1 MNPPVGGLDNLTTR
15 HRNGKFWKAI
25 FFSSTTLGILAL
37 GVLLLT
43 IINQS
48 MGLVVIRYQV
58 QPAEISDRPLENLTS
73 DELIAV
79 LKENLRPARFR
90 TLQRTQPLAERSRDE
105 LYQLVVTEVLQPEL
119 EATYNL
125 DETIF
130 NRAAIEAETAK
141 NFPDARLEFRSWLNG
156 DFLTHSLSRDPLQAG
171 ISIPLMGSIAII
183 LVTILVALPIGVG
196 AAIYLEEY
204 ASKNRFNR
212 IIQTNIDNL
221 AGVPSIVYGILGL
234 ALFVRGIG
242 SFTSGA
248 LFGSGG
254 ENGRTVLSAGL
265 TMALLILPVIIINAQ
280 EAIRAV
286 PGSLRQASF
295 GLGATRWQ
303 TVWHHVLPSAL
314 PGIMTG
320 AILSISRAIGETAPL
335 ILVGASS
342 FINKAPDSVFSL
354 FTAVPIQIYNW
365 TSSSQLGFR
374 NIAAAAIIIL
384 LVTLLTI
391 NALAIFIRNRFSKRW

>member
-1 MNPPVGGLDNLTTR
+1 MSQAPAQDNNLTSR
-15 HRNGKFWKAI
+15 HRRGRFWRAV
-25 FFSSTTLGILAL
+25 FFSSTTIGILAL
-37 GVLLLT
+37 VILLLT
-43 IINQS
+43 VINQS
-48 MGLVVIRYQV
+48 MGLVVIRYEV
-58 QPAEISDRPLENLTS
+58 QPAEISARPLEELTQ

-79 LKENLRPARFR
+79 LQDNLRLARFR
-90 TLQRTQPLAERSRDE
+90 TLQREQPLAERTRQE
-105 LYQLVVTEVLQPEL
+105 VYQLVVVEVLQPQL

-125 DETIF
+125 DASLF
-130 NRAAIEAETAK
+130 DRAAIEAEVAEK
-141 NFPDARLEFRSWLNG
+141 YPDARLEFRSWLNG

-171 ISIPLMGSIAII
+171 ISIPLQGSLAII
-183 LVTILVALPIGVG
+183 LVTIVVAFPIGVG

-204 ASKNRFNR
+204 ATKNRINR

-242 SFTSGA
+242 EFTSGA
-248 LFGSGG
+248 VFGSASA
-254 ENGRTVLSAGL
+254 NGRTVLSAGL
-265 TMALLILPVIIINAQ
+265 TMALLILPVLIINAQ

-286 PGSLRQASF
+286 PGTLRQAAF

-303 TVWHHVLPSAL
+303 TVWHHVLPAAM

-320 AILSISRAIGETAPL
+320 AILAVSRAIGETAPL

-342 FINKAPDSVFSL
+342 FINKAPDSAFSL
-354 FTAVPIQIYNW
+354 FTAIPIQIYNW

-374 NIAAAAIIIL
+374 NIAAAAIIVL
-384 LVTLLTI
+384 LITLLTI
-391 NALAIFIRNRFSKRW
+391 NALAILIRNRFSKRW